1 MVWALGSWSLT
12 QNQLRWARKLTLKK
26 CFLLL
31 YYSMCQTCI
40 SHKNLSSFLAHKNS
54 SRSKNSALN
63 NWAVFPNTLNLLG
76 TWSSMIPYG
85 GFSNSRISKKPWFSM
100 RLNGLM
106 ILMTGWFWGTMT
118 SETAMTS
125 VNRSHCPG
133 PHAGCL
139 WAGRPGSKTPTSC
152 HLPGTEGRS
161 PKFLLTPWRIR
172 MDGMFRAAWWSVSWW
187 LGQRIQREGKVDRK
201 TRLVKKNTTVQHY
214 CTLKFTSAT
223 CIEPPGPQ
231 SMKYHWKNNLYSH
244 GVWGFSPCGSALHGV
259 LQMPGFQTSA
269 FKWGLINL

>member
-1 MVWALGSWSLT
+1 
-12 QNQLRWARKLTLKK
+12 
-26 CFLLL
+26 
-31 YYSMCQTCI
+31 
-40 SHKNLSSFLAHKNS
+40 
-54 SRSKNSALN
+54 
-63 NWAVFPNTLNLLG
+63 
-76 TWSSMIPYG
+76 
-85 GFSNSRISKKPWFSM
+85 M

-161 PKFLLTPWRIR
+161 PKFLLVPVDA
-172 MDGMFRAAWWSVSWW
+172 MEDQDGRNVPSCLVVRQLVVGSKNSARRESW
-187 LGQRIQREGKVDRK
+187 QENTSCQ
-201 TRLVKKNTTVQHY
+201 KKNTTVQHY

>member
-1 MVWALGSWSLT
+1 
-12 QNQLRWARKLTLKK
+12 
-26 CFLLL
+26 
-31 YYSMCQTCI
+31 
-40 SHKNLSSFLAHKNS
+40 
-54 SRSKNSALN
+54 
-63 NWAVFPNTLNLLG
+63 
-76 TWSSMIPYG
+76 
-85 GFSNSRISKKPWFSM
+85 M

-201 TRLVKKNTTVQHY
+201 TRLVKKKTRLYNITVPLNLRLPPALSHLGPKVWNTIEKTTCTVTGYGDSHHVGQH
-214 CTLKFTSAT
+214 
-223 CIEPPGPQ
+223 
-231 SMKYHWKNNLYSH
+231 SM
-244 GVWGFSPCGSALHGV
+244 GFCKCLDFKHQPSSGALLTYKLAHK
-259 LQMPGFQTSA
+259 A
-269 FKWGLINL
+269 H